1 MAQPPSKFGPK
12 KMPSPPDLKPKI
24 DYKQNLQNRKTTSG
38 TISHEKCYPP
48 PVDFLLNC
56 MFFLCGLFTLYG
68 FKKRRRKMTF

>member
-38 TISHEKCYPP
+38 TISHEKCHPP

-56 MFFLCGLFTLYG
+56 IFFFAVFSHYTDS
-68 FKKRRRKMTF
+68 RKEGVK